1 MKNLYNSKINEVFLA
16 QIKRNKKF
24 SKSKFNYL
32 PEEIYNF
39 FFLTFTLLFSLAII
53 SHDPTDPNFFKTGLG
68 DTINNYIGVFGSY
81 ISHITFMVLGNSS
94 YFFTSLL
101 LYLALCKYRIL
112 SNDIKLASL
121 KNITLIVIM
130 LISLSLLFE
139 FTVPNSGGYLG
150 HLIFYYVSN
159 YIGDYGTLLASVLI
173 LIYSFTIYFN
183 VSIMS
188 LLKKTNKIFTYVYL
202 KTKYNIKSFYEKTN
216 LKIQL
221 NKQKK
226 DNIENNKEKA
236 PRSTTVEIL
245 KEKPVESK
253 RAFKEKQQ
261 ILFSDDNN
269 RLPLIE
275 FLEKHDSEIIS
286 HDEDSLKLMS
296 ELLEQN
302 LSHYGISAKVKAV
315 KPGPIVTLFEIE
327 PVAGTKAATINTISK
342 DLARTMTVPSLR
354 VVETVPGTAHIG
366 IEIPNDDRETV
377 SLKDIISSKEF
388 EDSKASLT
396 MALGKDIQGKPVCI
410 DLHKLPHL
418 LVAGTTGSGKSVAV
432 HSMIVSLLYK
442 HDVDHLKFL
451 MIDPKMLEL
460 STYEGLPHLLHPVV
474 TDMNEAKS
482 VLHWCVQEMERRYRF
497 MMDLNVRNIQ
507 SYNKQIKKN
516 QDEGVNV
523 VYGPSEGNNEKFHEK
538 IPYIVVVVDEFA
550 DMMQTVGKKVE
561 DLITRLAQ
569 KARAAGIHLILATQ
583 RPSVNVITGLIKAN
597 IPTRIGMKVSSN
609 IDSRT
614 ILDSMGAEQ
623 LLGLGDM
630 LFRDSGTNVLK
641 RIHGSYVSE
650 NEISKITDF
659 LREQKISDEIESIL
673 LEDNDDTTD
682 NEINE
687 TSDELYNEAVSI
699 VKETKKTSISFLQRK
714 LKIGYNRAANLIEAM
729 EAKGIL
735 SEPQT
740 NGNRDIL

>member
-1 MKNLYNSKINEVFLA
+1 MLFGKTTYFISVLLIYLVLERYGLVPSRGTIFSYKNSLLVLLILTSLSIISDFILSGTGGYLGHISLHHL
-16 QIKRNKKF
+16 
-24 SKSKFNYL
+24 SNYIGAYGSVIASL
-32 PEEIYNF
+32 
-39 FFLTFTLLFSLAII
+39 LTLLFSLV
-53 SHDPTDPNFFKTGLG
+53 
-68 DTINNYIGVFGSY
+68 Y
-81 ISHITFMVLGNSS
+81 
-94 YFFTSLL
+94 YF
-101 LYLALCKYRIL
+101 
-112 SNDIKLASL
+112 DI
-121 KNITLIVIM
+121 
-130 LISLSLLFE
+130 
-139 FTVPNSGGYLG
+139 
-150 HLIFYYVSN
+150 
-159 YIGDYGTLLASVLI
+159 SVLST
-173 LIYSFTIYFN
+173 YNRF
-183 VSIMS
+183 
-188 LLKKTNKIFTYVYL
+188 KKIFTYLYL
-202 KTKYNIKSFYEKTN
+202 KIKYKVLSFYEKTN
-216 LKIQL
+216 LQIQL
-221 NKQKK
+221 AKQKK
-226 DNIENNKEKA
+226 NNNENIIKKE
-236 PRSTTVEIL
+236 PSTTQVEII
-245 KEKPVESK
+245 KQKSIESK
-253 RAFKEKQQ
+253 REFKEKQQ
-261 ILFSDDNN
+261 TLFSDNN
-269 RLPLIE
+269 KLPLLE
-275 FLEKHDSEIIS
+275 FLEKHNSEIIN

-296 ELLEQN
+296 EMLEQN
-302 LSHYGISAKVKAV
+302 LQHYGISAKVKAV

-327 PVAGTKAATINTISK
+327 PIAGTKAATISTISK

-388 EDSKASLT
+388 ENSKAALT
-396 MALGKDIQGKPVCI
+396 MALGKDIQGKPVCV

-442 HDVDHLKFL
+442 HDIENLKFL

-507 SYNKQIKKN
+507 SYNKQLKQNIDDGIKT
-516 QDEGVNV
+516 
-523 VYGPSEGNNEKFHEK
+523 VYGPTEGNNEKYHEK
-538 IPYIVVVVDEFA
+538 LPYIVVVVDEFA

-597 IPTRIGMKVSSN
+597 IPTRIGLKVSSN

-630 LFRDSGTNVLK
+630 LFRGSGTNVLQ
-641 RIHGSYVSE
+641 RIHGAFVSE
-650 NEISKITDF
+650 GEITKIADF
-659 LREQKISDEIESIL
+659 LRDQKRNDDIESIL
-673 LEDNDDTTD
+673 LDNDETE
-682 NEINE
+682 NQEEINE
-687 TSDELYNEAVSI
+687 TSDELYNEAVNI
-699 VKETKKTSISFLQRK
+699 VKDTKKTSISFLQRK

-735 SEPQT
+735 SEPQS

>member
-1 MKNLYNSKINEVFLA
+1 MK
-16 QIKRNKKF
+16 
-24 SKSKFNYL
+24 
-32 PEEIYNF
+32 
-39 FFLTFTLLFSLAII
+39 I
-53 SHDPTDPNFFKTGLG
+53 ST
-68 DTINNYIGVFGSY
+68 YI
-81 ISHITFMVLGNSS
+81 
-94 YFFTSLL
+94 
-101 LYLALCKYRIL
+101 
-112 SNDIKLASL
+112 
-121 KNITLIVIM
+121 
-130 LISLSLLFE
+130 
-139 FTVPNSGGYLG
+139 
-150 HLIFYYVSN
+150 
-159 YIGDYGTLLASVLI
+159 
-173 LIYSFTIYFN
+173 
-183 VSIMS
+183 
-188 LLKKTNKIFTYVYL
+188 YL
-202 KTKYNIKSFYEKTN
+202 KTKYKLGNLYDQINLKVQLAKQKKTN
-216 LKIQL
+216 LNIKVE
-221 NKQKK
+221 KK
-226 DNIENNKEKA
+226 PNL
-236 PRSTTVEIL
+236 TQVEIV
-245 KEKPVESK
+245 KPKSVESK

-261 ILFSDDNN
+261 ILFSDSNN
-269 RLPLIE
+269 KLPLLE
-275 FLEKHDSEIIS
+275 FLEQHDSEIIN
-286 HDEDSLKLMS
+286 HDEESLKLMS
-296 ELLEQN
+296 EMLEQN

-388 EDSKASLT
+388 ENSKASLT
-396 MALGKDIQGKPVCI
+396 MALGKDIQGKPVCV

-516 QDEGVNV
+516 KDEGIKS
-523 VYGPSEGNNEKFHEK
+523 VYTPTEGNNERYHEK
-538 IPYIVVVVDEFA
+538 LPYIVVVVDEFA

-597 IPTRIGMKVSSN
+597 IPTRIGLKVSSN

-630 LFRDSGTNVLK
+630 LFRGSGTNILQ
-641 RIHGSYVSE
+641 RIHGAYVSE
-650 NEISKITDF
+650 GEITKISDF
-659 LREQKISDEIESIL
+659 LREQKRNNEMESIL
-673 LEDNDDTTD
+673 LEDDEPEEQ

-687 TSDELYNEAVSI
+687 TSDELYNEAVNI

-735 SEPQT
+735 SEPQS
-740 NGNRDIL
+740 NGNREIL

>member
-1 MKNLYNSKINEVFLA
+1 MYNPYRNEVNLA
-16 QIKRNKKF
+16 QIRRNKKF
-24 SKSKFNYL
+24 TQSKLSYL
-32 PEEIYNF
+32 PKEIYNF
-39 FFLTFTLLFSLAII
+39 FFLAFTLLFALSII
-53 SHDPTDPNFFKTGLG
+53 SHDPSDPNFFKTGLG
-68 DTINNYIGVFGSY
+68 DTINNYIGIFGSY
-81 ISHITFMVLGNSS
+81 ISHITFMIFGKTS
-94 YFFTSLL
+94 YFITALL
-101 LYLALCKYRIL
+101 IYLAFQKYRIL
-112 SNDIKLASL
+112 ITNSTSGSI
-121 KNITLIVIM
+121 KNIALVIILLTSM
-130 LISLSLLFE
+130 STVSEYILSS
-139 FTVPNSGGYLG
+139 TGGYLG
-150 HLIFYYVSN
+150 HIIFYHLSN
-159 YIGDYGTLLASVLI
+159 YIGEYGALLASVMSFV
-173 LIYSFTIYFN
+173 YSFIFYFDIS
-183 VSIMS
+183 VSN
-188 LLKKTNKIFTYVYL
+188 TFNKIMKMTTYIYL
-202 KTKYNIKSFYEKTN
+202 KTKYKLGNLYEQINLKVQLAKQKKTN
-216 LKIQL
+216 LNIKVE
-221 NKQKK
+221 KK
-226 DNIENNKEKA
+226 PNL
-236 PRSTTVEIL
+236 TQVEIV
-245 KEKPVESK
+245 KPKSVESK

-261 ILFSDDNN
+261 ILFSDSNN
-269 RLPLIE
+269 KLPLLE
-275 FLEKHDSEIIS
+275 FLEQHDSEIIN
-286 HDEDSLKLMS
+286 HDEESLKLMS
-296 ELLEQN
+296 EMLEQN

-388 EDSKASLT
+388 ENSKASLT
-396 MALGKDIQGKPVCI
+396 MALGKDIQGKPVCV

-516 QDEGVNV
+516 KDEGINA
-523 VYGPSEGNNEKFHEK
+523 VYSPTEGNNERYHEK
-538 IPYIVVVVDEFA
+538 LPYIVVVVDEFA

-597 IPTRIGMKVSSN
+597 IPTRIGLKVSSN

-630 LFRDSGTNVLK
+630 LFRGSGTNILQ
-641 RIHGSYVSE
+641 RIHGAFVSE
-650 NEISKITDF
+650 GEITKISDF
-659 LREQKISDEIESIL
+659 LREQKRNNEMESIL
-673 LEDNDDTTD
+673 LEDDEPEEQ

-687 TSDELYNEAVSI
+687 TSDELYNEAVNI

-735 SEPQT
+735 SEPQS
-740 NGNRDIL
+740 NGNREIL

>member
-1 MKNLYNSKINEVFLA
+1 MYNPYRNEVNLA
-16 QIKRNKKF
+16 QIRRNKKF
-24 SKSKFNYL
+24 TQSKLSYL
-32 PEEIYNF
+32 PKEIYNF
-39 FFLTFTLLFSLAII
+39 FFLAFTLLFALSII
-53 SHDPTDPNFFKTGLG
+53 SHDPSDPNFFKTGLG
-68 DTINNYIGVFGSY
+68 DTINNYIGIFGSY
-81 ISHITFMVLGNSS
+81 ISHITFMIFGKTS
-94 YFFTSLL
+94 YFITALL
-101 LYLALCKYRIL
+101 IYLAFQKYRIL
-112 SNDIKLASL
+112 ITNETSASF
-121 KNITLIVIM
+121 KNIALVIILLTSM
-130 LISLSLLFE
+130 STVSEYILSS
-139 FTVPNSGGYLG
+139 TGGYLG
-150 HLIFYYVSN
+150 HIIFYHLSN
-159 YIGDYGTLLASVLI
+159 YIGEYGALLASVMSFV
-173 LIYSFTIYFN
+173 YSFIFYFDIS
-183 VSIMS
+183 VSN
-188 LLKKTNKIFTYVYL
+188 TFNKIMKMTTYIYL
-202 KTKYNIKSFYEKTN
+202 KTKYKLGNLYEQINLKVQLAKQKKTN
-216 LKIQL
+216 LNIKIE
-221 NKQKK
+221 KK
-226 DNIENNKEKA
+226 PNL
-236 PRSTTVEIL
+236 TQVEIV
-245 KEKPVESK
+245 KPKSVESK

-261 ILFSDDNN
+261 ILFSDSNN
-269 RLPLIE
+269 KLPLLE
-275 FLEKHDSEIIS
+275 FLEQHDSEIIN
-286 HDEDSLKLMS
+286 HDEESLKLMS
-296 ELLEQN
+296 EMLEQN

-388 EDSKASLT
+388 ENSKAALT
-396 MALGKDIQGKPVCI
+396 MALGKDIQGKPVCV

-442 HDVDHLKFL
+442 HDIDHLKFL

-516 QDEGVNV
+516 KDEGINA
-523 VYGPSEGNNEKFHEK
+523 VYSPTEGNNERYHEK
-538 IPYIVVVVDEFA
+538 LPYIVVVVDEFA

-597 IPTRIGMKVSSN
+597 IPTRIGLKVSSN

-630 LFRDSGTNVLK
+630 LFRGSGTNILQ
-641 RIHGSYVSE
+641 RIHGAYVSE
-650 NEISKITDF
+650 GEITKISDF
-659 LREQKISDEIESIL
+659 LREQKRNNEMESIL
-673 LEDNDDTTD
+673 LEDDEPEEQ

-687 TSDELYNEAVSI
+687 TSDELYNEAVNI

-735 SEPQT
+735 SEPQS
-740 NGNRDIL
+740 NGNREIL

>member
-1 MKNLYNSKINEVFLA
+1 MLFGKTTYFITVLLIYLVLERYGLVPSRGTTFSYKN
-16 QIKRNKKF
+16 
-24 SKSKFNYL
+24 
-32 PEEIYNF
+32 
-39 FFLTFTLLFSLAII
+39 
-53 SHDPTDPNFFKTGLG
+53 
-68 DTINNYIGVFGSY
+68 
-81 ISHITFMVLGNSS
+81 
-94 YFFTSLL
+94 SLL
-101 LYLALCKYRIL
+101 VL
-112 SNDIKLASL
+112 
-121 KNITLIVIM
+121 LI
-130 LISLSLLFE
+130 LISLSIISDFILSG
-139 FTVPNSGGYLG
+139 TGGYLG
-150 HLIFYYVSN
+150 HISLHHLSN
-159 YIGDYGTLLASVLI
+159 YIGAYGSVIASLVTLLYSLVYYFDISVLST
-173 LIYSFTIYFN
+173 YNRF
-183 VSIMS
+183 
-188 LLKKTNKIFTYVYL
+188 KKIFTYFYL
-202 KTKYNIKSFYEKTN
+202 KIKYKTLSFYEKTN
-216 LKIQL
+216 LQIQL
-221 NKQKK
+221 AKQKK
-226 DNIENNKEKA
+226 INNKNIIKKEPNA
-236 PRSTTVEIL
+236 TEVEII
-245 KEKPVESK
+245 KPKSIESK
-253 RAFKEKQQ
+253 REFKEKQQ
-261 ILFSDDNN
+261 TLFSDNN
-269 RLPLIE
+269 KLPLLE
-275 FLEKHDSEIIS
+275 FLEKHNSEIIN

-296 ELLEQN
+296 EMLEQN
-302 LSHYGISAKVKAV
+302 LQHYGISAKVKAV

-327 PVAGTKAATINTISK
+327 PIAGTKAATISTISK

-388 EDSKASLT
+388 ENSKAALT
-396 MALGKDIQGKPVCI
+396 MALGKDIQGKPVCV

-442 HDVDHLKFL
+442 HDIENLKFL

-507 SYNKQIKKN
+507 SYNKQLKQNIDNGIKT
-516 QDEGVNV
+516 
-523 VYGPSEGNNEKFHEK
+523 VYGPTEGNNEKYHEK
-538 IPYIVVVVDEFA
+538 LPYIVVVVDEFA

-597 IPTRIGMKVSSN
+597 IPTRIGLKVSSN

-630 LFRDSGTNVLK
+630 LFRGSGTNVLQ
-641 RIHGSYVSE
+641 RIHGAFVSE
-650 NEISKITDF
+650 GEITKIADF
-659 LREQKISDEIESIL
+659 LRDQKRNNDIESIL
-673 LEDNDDTTD
+673 LDNDETENQD
-682 NEINE
+682 EINE
-687 TSDELYNEAVSI
+687 TSDELYNEAVNI
-699 VKETKKTSISFLQRK
+699 VKDTKKTSISFLQRK

-735 SEPQT
+735 SEPQS

>member
-1 MKNLYNSKINEVFLA
+1 MYNSHINEVNLA
-16 QIKRNKKF
+16 QIRRNKKF
-24 SKSKFNYL
+24 TQSKLSYL
-32 PEEIYNF
+32 PKEIYNF
-39 FFLTFTLLFSLAII
+39 FFLAFTLLFALSII
-53 SHDPTDPNFFKTGLG
+53 SHDPSDPNFFKTGLG
-68 DTINNYIGVFGSY
+68 DTINNYIGIFGSY
-81 ISHITFMVLGNSS
+81 ISHITFMIFGKTS
-94 YFFTSLL
+94 YFITALL
-101 LYLALCKYRIL
+101 IYLAFQKYRIL
-112 SNDIKLASL
+112 ITNETSVSF
-121 KNITLIVIM
+121 KNIALVIILLTSM
-130 LISLSLLFE
+130 STVSEYILSS
-139 FTVPNSGGYLG
+139 TGGYLG
-150 HLIFYYVSN
+150 HIIFYHLSN
-159 YIGDYGTLLASVLI
+159 YIGEYGALLASVMSF
-173 LIYSFTIYFN
+173 IYSFIFYFDIS
-183 VSIMS
+183 VSN
-188 LLKKTNKIFTYVYL
+188 TFNKIMKMTTYIYL
-202 KTKYNIKSFYEKTN
+202 KTKYKLGNLYEQINLKVQLAKQKKTN
-216 LKIQL
+216 LNIKVE
-221 NKQKK
+221 KK
-226 DNIENNKEKA
+226 PNL
-236 PRSTTVEIL
+236 TQVEIV
-245 KEKPVESK
+245 KPKSVESK

-261 ILFSDDNN
+261 ILFSDSNN
-269 RLPLIE
+269 KLPLLE
-275 FLEKHDSEIIS
+275 FLEQHDSEIIN
-286 HDEDSLKLMS
+286 HDEESLKLMS
-296 ELLEQN
+296 EMLEQN

-388 EDSKASLT
+388 ENSKAALT
-396 MALGKDIQGKPVCI
+396 MALGKDIQGKPVCV

-442 HDVDHLKFL
+442 HDIDHLKFL

-516 QDEGVNV
+516 KDEGINA
-523 VYGPSEGNNEKFHEK
+523 VYSPTEGNNERYHEK
-538 IPYIVVVVDEFA
+538 LPYIVVVVDEFA

-597 IPTRIGMKVSSN
+597 IPTRIGLKVSSN

-630 LFRDSGTNVLK
+630 LFRGSGTNILQ
-641 RIHGSYVSE
+641 RIHGAFVSE
-650 NEISKITDF
+650 GEITKISDF
-659 LREQKISDEIESIL
+659 LREQKRNNEMESIL
-673 LEDNDDTTD
+673 LEDDEPEEQ

-687 TSDELYNEAVSI
+687 TSDELYNEAVNI

-735 SEPQT
+735 SEPQS
-740 NGNRDIL
+740 NGNREIL

>member
-1 MKNLYNSKINEVFLA
+1 MA

-24 SKSKFNYL
+24 TKTKLNYL
-32 PEEIYNF
+32 PKEIYNF
-39 FFLTFTLLFSLAII
+39 FFLTFTLLFTLSII
-53 SHDPTDPNFFKTGLG
+53 SYDPSDPNFFKTGLG
-68 DTINNYIGVFGSY
+68 DTINNYIGIFGSY
-81 ISHITFMVLGNSS
+81 ISHMTFMIFGKTS
-94 YFFTSLL
+94 YFISALLIYAVLERYAIVSSRGMNLSYKSLFLVLIIFVSISIIADFL
-101 LYLALCKYRIL
+101 L
-112 SNDIKLASL
+112 
-121 KNITLIVIM
+121 TG
-130 LISLSLLFE
+130 
-139 FTVPNSGGYLG
+139 TGGYLG
-150 HLIFYYVSN
+150 HISLHYLSN
-159 YIGDYGTLLASVLI
+159 YIGIYGSVIASLLTLLYSLIYYFDISVLNT
-173 LIYSFTIYFN
+173 YSRF
-183 VSIMS
+183 
-188 LLKKTNKIFTYVYL
+188 NKIVSYIYQ
-202 KTKYNIKSFYEKTN
+202 KTKYKILSFYEKTN
-216 LKIQL
+216 LQVQMA
-221 NKQKK
+221 KQKK
-226 DNIENNKEKA
+226 INNEKIIKKEPTIA
-236 PRSTTVEIL
+236 EVEII
-245 KEKPVESK
+245 KPKSIESK
-253 RAFKEKQQ
+253 RAFKEKQH
-261 ILFSDDNN
+261 ILFSDNN
-269 RLPLIE
+269 KLPLIE
-275 FLEKHDSEIIS
+275 FLEKHNSEIIN
-286 HDEDSLKLMS
+286 HDENSLKLMS
-296 ELLEQN
+296 EMLEQN
-302 LSHYGISAKVKAV
+302 LEHYGIRAKVKAV

-327 PVAGTKAATINTISK
+327 PVAGTKAATIITISK

-377 SLKDIISSKEF
+377 SLKDIICSKEF
-388 EDSKASLT
+388 ENSKAALT
-396 MALGKDIQGKPVCI
+396 MALGKDIQGKPVCV

-442 HDVDHLKFL
+442 HDLENLKFL

-497 MMDLNVRNIQ
+497 MMDLNVRNIE
-507 SYNKQIKKN
+507 SYNKQIRKN
-516 QDEGVNV
+516 IDDGIKA
-523 VYGPSEGNNEKFHEK
+523 VYGPTEGNNERFHEK
-538 IPYIVVVVDEFA
+538 LPYIVVVVDEFA

-597 IPTRIGMKVSSN
+597 IPTRIGLKVSSN

-630 LFRDSGTNVLK
+630 LFRGSGTNVLQ
-641 RIHGSYVSE
+641 RIHGAFVSE
-650 NEISKITDF
+650 GEITKIANF
-659 LREQKISDEIESIL
+659 LREQKRNDEIESIL
-673 LEDNDDTTD
+673 LDDDDTD
-682 NEINE
+682 DQEVINE
-687 TSDELYNEAVSI
+687 TSDELYNEAVNI

-735 SEPQT
+735 SEPQS
-740 NGNRDIL
+740 NGNREIL

>member
-1 MKNLYNSKINEVFLA
+1 MSTVSEY
-16 QIKRNKKF
+16 
-24 SKSKFNYL
+24 
-32 PEEIYNF
+32 
-39 FFLTFTLLFSLAII
+39 
-53 SHDPTDPNFFKTGLG
+53 
-68 DTINNYIGVFGSY
+68 
-81 ISHITFMVLGNSS
+81 
-94 YFFTSLL
+94 
-101 LYLALCKYRIL
+101 IL
-112 SNDIKLASL
+112 SS
-121 KNITLIVIM
+121 T
-130 LISLSLLFE
+130 
-139 FTVPNSGGYLG
+139 GGLLG
-150 HLIFYYVSN
+150 HIIFYHLSN
-159 YIGDYGTLLASVLI
+159 YIGAYGALLASVMSFV
-173 LIYSFTIYFN
+173 YSFIFYFDIS
-183 VSIMS
+183 VSN
-188 LLKKTNKIFTYVYL
+188 TFNKIMKMTTYIYL
-202 KTKYNIKSFYEKTN
+202 KTKYKLGNLYEQINLKVQLAKQKKTN
-216 LKIQL
+216 LNIKIE
-221 NKQKK
+221 KK
-226 DNIENNKEKA
+226 PNL
-236 PRSTTVEIL
+236 TQVEIV
-245 KEKPVESK
+245 KPKSVESK

-261 ILFSDDNN
+261 ILFSDSNN
-269 RLPLIE
+269 KLPLLE
-275 FLEKHDSEIIS
+275 FLEQHDSEIIN
-286 HDEDSLKLMS
+286 HDEESLKLMS
-296 ELLEQN
+296 EMLEQN

-388 EDSKASLT
+388 ENSKAALT
-396 MALGKDIQGKPVCI
+396 MALGKDIQGKPVCV

-516 QDEGVNV
+516 KDEGINA
-523 VYGPSEGNNEKFHEK
+523 VYSPTEGNNERYHEK
-538 IPYIVVVVDEFA
+538 LPYIVVVVDEFA

-597 IPTRIGMKVSSN
+597 IPTRIGLKVSSN

-630 LFRDSGTNVLK
+630 LFRGSGTNILQ
-641 RIHGSYVSE
+641 RIHGAFVSE
-650 NEISKITDF
+650 GEITKISDF
-659 LREQKISDEIESIL
+659 LREQKRNNEMESIL
-673 LEDNDDTTD
+673 LEDDEPEEQ

-687 TSDELYNEAVSI
+687 TSDELYNEAVNI

-735 SEPQT
+735 SEPQS
-740 NGNRDIL
+740 NGNREIL

>member
-1 MKNLYNSKINEVFLA
+1 MPK
-16 QIKRNKKF
+16 
-24 SKSKFNYL
+24 
-32 PEEIYNF
+32 EIYNF
-39 FFLTFTLLFSLAII
+39 FFLAFTLLFALSII
-53 SHDPTDPNFFKTGLG
+53 SHDPSDPNFFNTGLG
-68 DTINNYIGVFGSY
+68 DTINNYIGIFGSY
-81 ISHITFMVLGNSS
+81 ISHITFMIFGKTS
-94 YFFTSLL
+94 YFITALL
-101 LYLALCKYRIL
+101 IYLAFQKYRIL
-112 SNDIKLASL
+112 ITKETSVSF
-121 KNITLIVIM
+121 KNIILVIILLTSM
-130 LISLSLLFE
+130 STVSEYILSS
-139 FTVPNSGGYLG
+139 TGGYLG
-150 HLIFYYVSN
+150 HIIFYHLSN
-159 YIGDYGTLLASVLI
+159 YIGAYGTLLASVMSFV
-173 LIYSFTIYFN
+173 YSFIFYFD
-183 VSIMS
+183 VSVS
-188 LLKKTNKIFTYVYL
+188 NTFNKIMKMSTYIYL
-202 KTKYNIKSFYEKTN
+202 KTKYKLGNLYEQINLKVQLAKQKKTN
-216 LKIQL
+216 LNIKVE
-221 NKQKK
+221 KK
-226 DNIENNKEKA
+226 PNL
-236 PRSTTVEIL
+236 TQVEIV
-245 KEKPVESK
+245 KPKPVESK

-261 ILFSDDNN
+261 ILFSDSNN
-269 RLPLIE
+269 KLPLLE
-275 FLEKHDSEIIS
+275 FLEQHDSEIIN
-286 HDEDSLKLMS
+286 HDEESLKLMS
-296 ELLEQN
+296 EMLEQN

-388 EDSKASLT
+388 ENSKASLT
-396 MALGKDIQGKPVCI
+396 MALGKDIQGKPVCV

-516 QDEGVNV
+516 KDEGINA
-523 VYGPSEGNNEKFHEK
+523 VYSPTEGNNEKYHEK
-538 IPYIVVVVDEFA
+538 LPYIVVVVDEFA

-597 IPTRIGMKVSSN
+597 IPTRIGLKVSSN

-630 LFRDSGTNVLK
+630 LFRGSGTNILQ
-641 RIHGSYVSE
+641 RIHGAYVSE
-650 NEISKITDF
+650 GEITKISDF
-659 LREQKISDEIESIL
+659 LREQKRNNEIESIL
-673 LEDNDDTTD
+673 LEDDEPEEQ

-687 TSDELYNEAVSI
+687 TSDELYNEAVNI

-735 SEPQT
+735 SEPQS
-740 NGNRDIL
+740 NGNREIL

>member
-1 MKNLYNSKINEVFLA
+1 MA
-16 QIKRNKKF
+16 QIRRNKKF
-24 SKSKFNYL
+24 TQSKLSYL
-32 PEEIYNF
+32 PKEIYNF
-39 FFLTFTLLFSLAII
+39 FFLAFTLLFALSII
-53 SHDPTDPNFFKTGLG
+53 SHDPSDPNFFKTGLG
-68 DTINNYIGVFGSY
+68 DTINNYIGIFGSY
-81 ISHITFMVLGNSS
+81 ISHITFMIFGKTS
-94 YFFTSLL
+94 YFITALL
-101 LYLALCKYRIL
+101 IYLAFQKYRIL
-112 SNDIKLASL
+112 ITNERSL
-121 KNITLIVIM
+121 SFKNIALVIILLTSM
-130 LISLSLLFE
+130 STVSEYILSS
-139 FTVPNSGGYLG
+139 TGGYLG
-150 HLIFYYVSN
+150 HIIFYHLSN
-159 YIGDYGTLLASVLI
+159 YIGEYGALLASVMSFV
-173 LIYSFTIYFN
+173 YSFIFYFDIS
-183 VSIMS
+183 VSN
-188 LLKKTNKIFTYVYL
+188 TFNKIMKMSTYIYL
-202 KTKYNIKSFYEKTN
+202 KTKYKLGNLYEQINLKVQLAKQKKTN
-216 LKIQL
+216 LNIKVE
-221 NKQKK
+221 KK
-226 DNIENNKEKA
+226 PNL
-236 PRSTTVEIL
+236 TQVEIV
-245 KEKPVESK
+245 KPKSVESK

-261 ILFSDDNN
+261 ILFSDSNN
-269 RLPLIE
+269 KLPLLE
-275 FLEKHDSEIIS
+275 FLEQHDSEIIN
-286 HDEDSLKLMS
+286 HDEESLKLMS
-296 ELLEQN
+296 EMLEQN

-388 EDSKASLT
+388 ENSKAALT
-396 MALGKDIQGKPVCI
+396 MALGKDIQGKPVCV

-442 HDVDHLKFL
+442 HDIDHLKFL

-516 QDEGVNV
+516 KDEGINAI
-523 VYGPSEGNNEKFHEK
+523 YSPTEGNNERYHEK
-538 IPYIVVVVDEFA
+538 LPYIIVVVDEFA

-597 IPTRIGMKVSSN
+597 IPTRIGLKVSSN

-630 LFRDSGTNVLK
+630 LFRGSGTNILQ
-641 RIHGSYVSE
+641 RIHGAFVSE
-650 NEISKITDF
+650 GEITKISDF
-659 LREQKISDEIESIL
+659 LREQKRNNEIESIL
-673 LEDNDDTTD
+673 LEDDEPEEQ

-687 TSDELYNEAVSI
+687 TSDELYNEAVNI

-735 SEPQT
+735 SEPQS
-740 NGNRDIL
+740 NGNREIL

>member
-1 MKNLYNSKINEVFLA
+1 LA
-16 QIKRNKKF
+16 QIRRNKKF
-24 SKSKFNYL
+24 TQSKLSYL
-32 PEEIYNF
+32 PKEIYNF
-39 FFLTFTLLFSLAII
+39 FFLAFTLLFALSII
-53 SHDPTDPNFFKTGLG
+53 SHDPSDPNFFKTGLG
-68 DTINNYIGVFGSY
+68 DTINNYIGIFGSY
-81 ISHITFMVLGNSS
+81 ISHITFMIFGKTS
-94 YFFTSLL
+94 YFITALL
-101 LYLALCKYRIL
+101 IYLAFQKYRIL
-112 SNDIKLASL
+112 ITNETSVSF
-121 KNITLIVIM
+121 KNIALVIILLTSM
-130 LISLSLLFE
+130 STVSEYILSS
-139 FTVPNSGGYLG
+139 TGGYLG
-150 HLIFYYVSN
+150 HIIFYHLSN
-159 YIGDYGTLLASVLI
+159 YIGEYGALLASVMSFV
-173 LIYSFTIYFN
+173 YSFIFYFDIS
-183 VSIMS
+183 VSN
-188 LLKKTNKIFTYVYL
+188 TFNKIMKMTTYIYL
-202 KTKYNIKSFYEKTN
+202 KTKYKLGNLYEQINLKVQLAKQKKTN
-216 LKIQL
+216 LNIKVE
-221 NKQKK
+221 KK
-226 DNIENNKEKA
+226 PNL
-236 PRSTTVEIL
+236 TQVEIV
-245 KEKPVESK
+245 KPKSVESK

-261 ILFSDDNN
+261 ILFSDSNN
-269 RLPLIE
+269 KLPLLE
-275 FLEKHDSEIIS
+275 FLEQHDSEIIN
-286 HDEDSLKLMS
+286 HDEESLKLMS
-296 ELLEQN
+296 EMLEQN

-388 EDSKASLT
+388 ENSKAALT
-396 MALGKDIQGKPVCI
+396 MALGKDIQGKPVCV

-442 HDVDHLKFL
+442 HDIDHLKFL

-516 QDEGVNV
+516 KDEGINA
-523 VYGPSEGNNEKFHEK
+523 VYSPTEGNNERYHEK
-538 IPYIVVVVDEFA
+538 LPYIVVVVDEFA

-597 IPTRIGMKVSSN
+597 IPTRIGLKVSSN

-630 LFRDSGTNVLK
+630 LFRGSGTNILQ
-641 RIHGSYVSE
+641 RIHGAYVSE
-650 NEISKITDF
+650 GEITKISDF
-659 LREQKISDEIESIL
+659 LREQKHNNEMESIL
-673 LEDNDDTTD
+673 LEDDEPEEQ

-687 TSDELYNEAVSI
+687 TSDELYNEAVNI

-735 SEPQT
+735 SEPQS
-740 NGNRDIL
+740 NGNREIL

>member
-1 MKNLYNSKINEVFLA
+1 LA

-24 SKSKFNYL
+24 TKTKLNYL
-32 PEEIYNF
+32 PKEIFNF
-39 FFLTFTLLFSLAII
+39 FFLTFTLLFTLSII
-53 SHDPTDPNFFKTGLG
+53 SHDPSDPNFFKTGLG
-68 DTINNYIGVFGSY
+68 DTINNYIGIFGSY
-81 ISHITFMVLGNSS
+81 VSHITFMLFGKTTYFITGLLIYLVLERYRLVPSRGIIFSYKNSLLVLLIL
-94 YFFTSLL
+94 TSLSIISDF
-101 LYLALCKYRIL
+101 IL
-112 SNDIKLASL
+112 PG
-121 KNITLIVIM
+121 T
-130 LISLSLLFE
+130 
-139 FTVPNSGGYLG
+139 GGYLG
-150 HLIFYYVSN
+150 HISLHHLSN
-159 YIGDYGTLLASVLI
+159 YIGAYGSVIAALLTLLFSLV
-173 LIYSFTIYFN
+173 YYFN
-183 VSIMS
+183 ISVVSTYNRF
-188 LLKKTNKIFTYVYL
+188 KKIFTYLYL
-202 KTKYNIKSFYEKTN
+202 KIKYKVLSFYEKTN
-216 LKIQL
+216 LQIQL
-221 NKQKK
+221 AKQKK
-226 DNIENNKEKA
+226 NNNENIIKKEPNA
-236 PRSTTVEIL
+236 TEVEII
-245 KEKPVESK
+245 KPKSIESK
-253 RAFKEKQQ
+253 REFKEKQQ
-261 ILFSDDNN
+261 TLFSDNN
-269 RLPLIE
+269 KLPLLE
-275 FLEKHDSEIIS
+275 FLEKHNSEIIN

-296 ELLEQN
+296 EMLEQN
-302 LSHYGISAKVKAV
+302 LQHYGISAKVKAV

-327 PVAGTKAATINTISK
+327 PIAGTKAATISTISK

-377 SLKDIISSKEF
+377 SLKDIISSREF
-388 EDSKASLT
+388 ENSKAALT
-396 MALGKDIQGKPVCI
+396 MALGKDIQGKPVCV

-442 HDVDHLKFL
+442 HDIENLKFL

-507 SYNKQIKKN
+507 SYNKQLKHNIDDGIKT
-516 QDEGVNV
+516 
-523 VYGPSEGNNEKFHEK
+523 VYGPTEGNNEKYHEK
-538 IPYIVVVVDEFA
+538 LPYIVVVVDEFA

-597 IPTRIGMKVSSN
+597 IPTRIGLKVSSN

-630 LFRDSGTNVLK
+630 LFRGSGTNVLQ
-641 RIHGSYVSE
+641 RIHGAFVSE
-650 NEISKITDF
+650 GEITKIADF
-659 LREQKISDEIESIL
+659 LRDQKRNNDIESIL
-673 LEDNDDTTD
+673 LDNDETE
-682 NEINE
+682 NQEEINE
-687 TSDELYNEAVSI
+687 TSDELYNEAVNI
-699 VKETKKTSISFLQRK
+699 VKDTKKTSISFLQRK

-735 SEPQT
+735 SEPQS

>member
-1 MKNLYNSKINEVFLA
+1 MYNPYRNEVNLA
-16 QIKRNKKF
+16 QIRRNKKF
-24 SKSKFNYL
+24 TQSKLSYL
-32 PEEIYNF
+32 PKEIYNF
-39 FFLTFTLLFSLAII
+39 FFLAFTLLFALSII
-53 SHDPTDPNFFKTGLG
+53 SHDPSDPNFFKTGLG
-68 DTINNYIGVFGSY
+68 DTINNYIGIFGSY
-81 ISHITFMVLGNSS
+81 ISHITFMIFGKTS
-94 YFFTSLL
+94 YFITALL
-101 LYLALCKYRIL
+101 IYLAFQKYRIL
-112 SNDIKLASL
+112 ITNETSASF
-121 KNITLIVIM
+121 KNIALVIILLTSM
-130 LISLSLLFE
+130 STVSEYILSS
-139 FTVPNSGGYLG
+139 TGGYLG
-150 HLIFYYVSN
+150 HIIFYHLSN
-159 YIGDYGTLLASVLI
+159 YIGEYGALLASVMSFV
-173 LIYSFTIYFN
+173 YSFIFYFDIS
-183 VSIMS
+183 VSN
-188 LLKKTNKIFTYVYL
+188 TFNKIIKMTTYIYL
-202 KTKYNIKSFYEKTN
+202 KTKYKLGNLYEQINLKVQLAKQKKTN
-216 LKIQL
+216 LNIKVE
-221 NKQKK
+221 KK
-226 DNIENNKEKA
+226 PNL
-236 PRSTTVEIL
+236 TQVEIV
-245 KEKPVESK
+245 KPKSVESK

-261 ILFSDDNN
+261 ILFSDSNN
-269 RLPLIE
+269 KLPLLE
-275 FLEKHDSEIIS
+275 FLEQHDSEIIN
-286 HDEDSLKLMS
+286 HDEESLKLMS
-296 ELLEQN
+296 EMLEQN

-388 EDSKASLT
+388 ENSKAALT
-396 MALGKDIQGKPVCI
+396 MARGKDIQGKPVCV

-516 QDEGVNV
+516 KDEGINA
-523 VYGPSEGNNEKFHEK
+523 VYSPTEGNNERYHEK
-538 IPYIVVVVDEFA
+538 LPYIVVVVDEFA

-597 IPTRIGMKVSSN
+597 IPTRIGLKVSSN

-630 LFRDSGTNVLK
+630 LFRGSGTNILQ
-641 RIHGSYVSE
+641 RIHGAFVSE
-650 NEISKITDF
+650 GEITKISDF
-659 LREQKISDEIESIL
+659 LREQKRNNEIESIL
-673 LEDNDDTTD
+673 LEDDEPEEQ

-687 TSDELYNEAVSI
+687 TSDELYNDAVNI

-735 SEPQT
+735 SEPQS
-740 NGNRDIL
+740 NGNREIL

>member
-1 MKNLYNSKINEVFLA
+1 LA
-16 QIKRNKKF
+16 QIRRNKKF
-24 SKSKFNYL
+24 TQSKLSYL
-32 PEEIYNF
+32 PKEIYNF
-39 FFLTFTLLFSLAII
+39 FFLAFTLLFALSII
-53 SHDPTDPNFFKTGLG
+53 SHDPSDPNFFKTGLG
-68 DTINNYIGVFGSY
+68 DTINNYIGIFGSY
-81 ISHITFMVLGNSS
+81 ISHITFMIFGKTS
-94 YFFTSLL
+94 YFITALL
-101 LYLALCKYRIL
+101 IYLAFQKYRIQITNET
-112 SNDIKLASL
+112 SVSF
-121 KNITLIVIM
+121 KNIALVIILLTSM
-130 LISLSLLFE
+130 STVSEYILSS
-139 FTVPNSGGYLG
+139 TGGYLG
-150 HLIFYYVSN
+150 HIIFYHLSN
-159 YIGDYGTLLASVLI
+159 YIGEYGALLASVMSFV
-173 LIYSFTIYFN
+173 YSFIFYFDIS
-183 VSIMS
+183 VSN
-188 LLKKTNKIFTYVYL
+188 TFNKIMKMTTYIYL
-202 KTKYNIKSFYEKTN
+202 KTKYKLGNLYEQINLKVQLAKQKKTN
-216 LKIQL
+216 LNIKIE
-221 NKQKK
+221 KK
-226 DNIENNKEKA
+226 PNL
-236 PRSTTVEIL
+236 TQVEIV
-245 KEKPVESK
+245 KPKSVESK

-261 ILFSDDNN
+261 ILFSDSNN
-269 RLPLIE
+269 KLPLLE
-275 FLEKHDSEIIS
+275 FLEQHDSEIIN
-286 HDEDSLKLMS
+286 HDEESLKLMS
-296 ELLEQN
+296 EMLEQN

-388 EDSKASLT
+388 ENSKAALT
-396 MALGKDIQGKPVCI
+396 MALGKDIQGKPVCV

-442 HDVDHLKFL
+442 HDIDHLKFL

-516 QDEGVNV
+516 KDEGINA
-523 VYGPSEGNNEKFHEK
+523 VYSPTEGNNERYHEK
-538 IPYIVVVVDEFA
+538 LPYIVVVVDEFA

-597 IPTRIGMKVSSN
+597 IPTRIGLKVSSN

-630 LFRDSGTNVLK
+630 LFRGSGTNILQ
-641 RIHGSYVSE
+641 RIHGAFVSE
-650 NEISKITDF
+650 GEITKISDF
-659 LREQKISDEIESIL
+659 LREQKRNNEMESIL
-673 LEDNDDTTD
+673 LEDDEPEEQ

-687 TSDELYNEAVSI
+687 TSDELYNEAVNI

-735 SEPQT
+735 SEPQS
-740 NGNRDIL
+740 NGNREIL

>member
-1 MKNLYNSKINEVFLA
+1 MA

-24 SKSKFNYL
+24 TKTKLNYL
-32 PEEIYNF
+32 PKEIFNF
-39 FFLTFTLLFSLAII
+39 FFLTFTLLFTLSVI
-53 SHDPTDPNFFKTGLG
+53 SHDPSDPNFFKTGLG
-68 DTINNYIGVFGSY
+68 NTINNYIGIFGSY
-81 ISHITFMVLGNSS
+81 VSHMTFMIFGNTTYFITVLLIYLVLERYGLVPSRGTIFS
-94 YFFTSLL
+94 YKNSLL
-101 LYLALCKYRIL
+101 VL
-112 SNDIKLASL
+112 
-121 KNITLIVIM
+121 LI
-130 LISLSLLFE
+130 LISLSILSDFILSG
-139 FTVPNSGGYLG
+139 TGGYLG
-150 HLIFYYVSN
+150 HISLHHLSN
-159 YIGDYGTLLASVLI
+159 YIGAYGSVTASLVTLLYSLVYYFDISVLST
-173 LIYSFTIYFN
+173 YHRF
-183 VSIMS
+183 
-188 LLKKTNKIFTYVYL
+188 KKIFIYLYL
-202 KTKYNIKSFYEKTN
+202 KIKYKALSFYEKTN
-216 LKIQL
+216 LQIQL
-221 NKQKK
+221 AKQKK
-226 DNIENNKEKA
+226 NNNKNIIKKE
-236 PRSTTVEIL
+236 PNTTEVEII
-245 KEKPVESK
+245 KPKSIESK
-253 RAFKEKQQ
+253 REFKEKQQ
-261 ILFSDDNN
+261 TLFSDNN
-269 RLPLIE
+269 KLPLLE
-275 FLEKHDSEIIS
+275 FLEKHNSEIIN

-296 ELLEQN
+296 EMLEQN
-302 LSHYGISAKVKAV
+302 LQHYGISAKVKAV

-327 PVAGTKAATINTISK
+327 PIAGTKAATISTISK

-388 EDSKASLT
+388 ENSKAALT
-396 MALGKDIQGKPVCI
+396 MALGKDIQGKPVCV

-442 HDVDHLKFL
+442 HDIENLKFL

-507 SYNKQIKKN
+507 SYNKQLKKN
-516 QDEGVNV
+516 SDDGIKT
-523 VYGPSEGNNEKFHEK
+523 VYGPTEGNNEKFHEK
-538 IPYIVVVVDEFA
+538 LPYIVVVVDEFA

-597 IPTRIGMKVSSN
+597 IPTRIGLKVSSN

-630 LFRDSGTNVLK
+630 LFRGSGTNVLQ
-641 RIHGSYVSE
+641 RIHGAFVSE
-650 NEISKITDF
+650 GEITKIADF
-659 LREQKISDEIESIL
+659 LRDQKRNYDIESIL
-673 LEDNDDTTD
+673 FDNDETENQD
-682 NEINE
+682 EINE
-687 TSDELYNEAVSI
+687 TSDELYNEAVNI
-699 VKETKKTSISFLQRK
+699 VRDTKKTSISFLQRK

-735 SEPQT
+735 SEPQS

>member
-1 MKNLYNSKINEVFLA
+1 MLFGKTTYFITVLLIYLVLERYGLVPSRGTTFSYKN
-16 QIKRNKKF
+16 
-24 SKSKFNYL
+24 
-32 PEEIYNF
+32 
-39 FFLTFTLLFSLAII
+39 
-53 SHDPTDPNFFKTGLG
+53 
-68 DTINNYIGVFGSY
+68 
-81 ISHITFMVLGNSS
+81 
-94 YFFTSLL
+94 SLL
-101 LYLALCKYRIL
+101 VL
-112 SNDIKLASL
+112 
-121 KNITLIVIM
+121 LI
-130 LISLSLLFE
+130 LISLSIISDFILSG
-139 FTVPNSGGYLG
+139 TGGYLG
-150 HLIFYYVSN
+150 HISLHHLSN
-159 YIGDYGTLLASVLI
+159 YIGAYGSVIASLVTLLYSLVYYFDISVLST
-173 LIYSFTIYFN
+173 YNRF
-183 VSIMS
+183 
-188 LLKKTNKIFTYVYL
+188 KKIFTYLYL
-202 KTKYNIKSFYEKTN
+202 KIKYKTLSFYEKTN
-216 LKIQL
+216 LQIQL
-221 NKQKK
+221 AKQKK
-226 DNIENNKEKA
+226 INNKNIIKKEPNA
-236 PRSTTVEIL
+236 TEVEII
-245 KEKPVESK
+245 KPKSIESK
-253 RAFKEKQQ
+253 REFKEKQQ
-261 ILFSDDNN
+261 TLFSDNN
-269 RLPLIE
+269 KLPLLE
-275 FLEKHDSEIIS
+275 FLEKHNSEIIN

-296 ELLEQN
+296 EMLEQN
-302 LSHYGISAKVKAV
+302 LQHYGISAKVKAV

-327 PVAGTKAATINTISK
+327 PIAGTKAATISTISK

-388 EDSKASLT
+388 ENSKAALT
-396 MALGKDIQGKPVCI
+396 MALGKDIQGKPVCV

-442 HDVDHLKFL
+442 HDIENLKFL

-507 SYNKQIKKN
+507 SYNKQLKQNIDNGIKT
-516 QDEGVNV
+516 
-523 VYGPSEGNNEKFHEK
+523 VYGPTEGNNEKYHEK
-538 IPYIVVVVDEFA
+538 LPYIVVVVDEFA

-597 IPTRIGMKVSSN
+597 IPTRIGLKVSSN

-630 LFRDSGTNVLK
+630 LFRGSGTNVLQ
-641 RIHGSYVSE
+641 RIHGAFVSE
-650 NEISKITDF
+650 GEITKIADF
-659 LREQKISDEIESIL
+659 LRDQKRNNDIESIL
-673 LEDNDDTTD
+673 LDNDETENQD
-682 NEINE
+682 EINE
-687 TSDELYNEAVSI
+687 TSDELYNEAVNI
-699 VKETKKTSISFLQRK
+699 VKDTKKTSISFLQRK

-735 SEPQT
+735 SEPQS

>member
-1 MKNLYNSKINEVFLA
+1 MA
-16 QIKRNKKF
+16 QIRRNKKF
-24 SKSKFNYL
+24 TQSKLSYL
-32 PEEIYNF
+32 PKEIYNF
-39 FFLTFTLLFSLAII
+39 FFLAFTLLFALSII
-53 SHDPTDPNFFKTGLG
+53 SHDPSDPNFFKTGLG
-68 DTINNYIGVFGSY
+68 DTINNYIGIFGSY
-81 ISHITFMVLGNSS
+81 ISHITFMIFGKTS
-94 YFFTSLL
+94 YFITALL
-101 LYLALCKYRIL
+101 IYLAFQKYRIL
-112 SNDIKLASL
+112 ITNETSVSF
-121 KNITLIVIM
+121 KNIALVIILLTSM
-130 LISLSLLFE
+130 STVSEYILSS
-139 FTVPNSGGYLG
+139 TGGYLG
-150 HLIFYYVSN
+150 HIIFYHLSN
-159 YIGDYGTLLASVLI
+159 YIGEYGALLASVMSFV
-173 LIYSFTIYFN
+173 YSFIFYFDIS
-183 VSIMS
+183 VSNAF
-188 LLKKTNKIFTYVYL
+188 NKIMKMSTYIYL
-202 KTKYNIKSFYEKTN
+202 KTKYKLGNLYEQINLKVQLAKQKKTN
-216 LKIQL
+216 LNIKVE
-221 NKQKK
+221 KK
-226 DNIENNKEKA
+226 PNL
-236 PRSTTVEIL
+236 TQVEIV
-245 KEKPVESK
+245 KPKSVESK

-261 ILFSDDNN
+261 ILFSDSNN
-269 RLPLIE
+269 KLPLLE
-275 FLEKHDSEIIS
+275 FLEQHDSEIIN
-286 HDEDSLKLMS
+286 HDEESLKLMS
-296 ELLEQN
+296 EMLEQN

-388 EDSKASLT
+388 ENSKAALT
-396 MALGKDIQGKPVCI
+396 MALGKDIQGKPVCV

-442 HDVDHLKFL
+442 HDIDHLKFL

-516 QDEGVNV
+516 KDEGINA
-523 VYGPSEGNNEKFHEK
+523 VYSPTEGNNERYHEK
-538 IPYIVVVVDEFA
+538 LPYIVVVVDEFA

-597 IPTRIGMKVSSN
+597 IPTRIGLKVSSN

-630 LFRDSGTNVLK
+630 LFRGSGTNILQ
-641 RIHGSYVSE
+641 RIHGAFVSE
-650 NEISKITDF
+650 GEITKISDF
-659 LREQKISDEIESIL
+659 LREQKRNNEIESIL
-673 LEDNDDTTD
+673 LEDDEPEEQ

-687 TSDELYNEAVSI
+687 TSDELYNEAVNI

-735 SEPQT
+735 SEPQS
-740 NGNRDIL
+740 NGNREIL

>member
-1 MKNLYNSKINEVFLA
+1 MA

-24 SKSKFNYL
+24 TKTKLNYL
-32 PEEIYNF
+32 PKEIFNF
-39 FFLTFTLLFSLAII
+39 FFLIFTLLFTLSVI
-53 SHDPTDPNFFKTGLG
+53 SHDPSDPNFFKTGLG
-68 DTINNYIGVFGSY
+68 DTINNYIGIFGSY
-81 ISHITFMVLGNSS
+81 VSHITFMLFGKTTYFITVLLIYLVLERYGLVPSRGTTFS
-94 YFFTSLL
+94 YKNSLL
-101 LYLALCKYRIL
+101 VL
-112 SNDIKLASL
+112 
-121 KNITLIVIM
+121 LI
-130 LISLSLLFE
+130 LISLSIISDFILSG
-139 FTVPNSGGYLG
+139 TGGYLG
-150 HLIFYYVSN
+150 HISLHHLSN
-159 YIGDYGTLLASVLI
+159 YIGAYGSVIASLVTLLYSLVYYFDISVLST
-173 LIYSFTIYFN
+173 YNRF
-183 VSIMS
+183 
-188 LLKKTNKIFTYVYL
+188 KKIFTYFYL
-202 KTKYNIKSFYEKTN
+202 KIKYKTLSFYEKTN
-216 LKIQL
+216 LQIQL
-221 NKQKK
+221 AKQKK
-226 DNIENNKEKA
+226 INNKNIIKKEPNA
-236 PRSTTVEIL
+236 TEVEII
-245 KEKPVESK
+245 KPKSIESK
-253 RAFKEKQQ
+253 REFKEKQQ
-261 ILFSDDNN
+261 TLFSDNN
-269 RLPLIE
+269 KLPLLE
-275 FLEKHDSEIIS
+275 FLEKHNSEIIN

-296 ELLEQN
+296 EMLEQN
-302 LSHYGISAKVKAV
+302 LQHYGISAKVKAV

-327 PVAGTKAATINTISK
+327 PIAGTKAATISTISK

-388 EDSKASLT
+388 ENSKAALT
-396 MALGKDIQGKPVCI
+396 MALGKDIQGKPVCV

-442 HDVDHLKFL
+442 HDIENLKFL

-507 SYNKQIKKN
+507 SYNKQLKQNIDNGIKT
-516 QDEGVNV
+516 
-523 VYGPSEGNNEKFHEK
+523 VYGPTEGNNEKYHEK
-538 IPYIVVVVDEFA
+538 LPYIVVVVDEFA

-597 IPTRIGMKVSSN
+597 IPTRIGLKVSSN

-630 LFRDSGTNVLK
+630 LFRGSGTNVLQ
-641 RIHGSYVSE
+641 RIHGAFVSE
-650 NEISKITDF
+650 GEITKIADF
-659 LREQKISDEIESIL
+659 LRDQKRNNDIESIL
-673 LEDNDDTTD
+673 LDNDETENQD
-682 NEINE
+682 EINE
-687 TSDELYNEAVSI
+687 TSDELYNEAVNI
-699 VKETKKTSISFLQRK
+699 VKDTKKTSISFLQRK

-735 SEPQT
+735 SEPQS

>member
-1 MKNLYNSKINEVFLA
+1 MA

-24 SKSKFNYL
+24 TKTKLNYL
-32 PEEIYNF
+32 PKEIFNF
-39 FFLTFTLLFSLAII
+39 FFLTFTLLFTLSVI
-53 SHDPTDPNFFKTGLG
+53 SHDPSDPNFFKTGLG
-68 DTINNYIGVFGSY
+68 DTINNYIGIFGSY
-81 ISHITFMVLGNSS
+81 VSHMTFMIFGKTTYFITVLLIYLVLERYGLVPSRGTIFS
-94 YFFTSLL
+94 YKNSLL
-101 LYLALCKYRIL
+101 VL
-112 SNDIKLASL
+112 
-121 KNITLIVIM
+121 LI
-130 LISLSLLFE
+130 LISLSILSDFILSG
-139 FTVPNSGGYLG
+139 TGGYLG
-150 HLIFYYVSN
+150 HISLHHLSN
-159 YIGDYGTLLASVLI
+159 YIGVYGSVTASLVTLLYSLVYYFDISVLST
-173 LIYSFTIYFN
+173 YHRF
-183 VSIMS
+183 
-188 LLKKTNKIFTYVYL
+188 KKIFIYLYL
-202 KTKYNIKSFYEKTN
+202 KIKYKALSFYEKTN
-216 LKIQL
+216 LQIQL
-221 NKQKK
+221 AKQKK
-226 DNIENNKEKA
+226 NNNKNIIKKE
-236 PRSTTVEIL
+236 PNTTEVEII
-245 KEKPVESK
+245 KPKSIESK
-253 RAFKEKQQ
+253 REFKEKQQ
-261 ILFSDDNN
+261 TLFSDNN
-269 RLPLIE
+269 KLPLLE
-275 FLEKHDSEIIS
+275 FLEKHNSEIIN

-296 ELLEQN
+296 EMLEQN
-302 LSHYGISAKVKAV
+302 LQHYGISAKVKAV

-327 PVAGTKAATINTISK
+327 PIAGTKAATISTISK

-388 EDSKASLT
+388 ENSKAALT
-396 MALGKDIQGKPVCI
+396 MALGKDIQGKPVCV

-442 HDVDHLKFL
+442 HDIENLKFL

-507 SYNKQIKKN
+507 SYNKQLKQNIDDGIKT
-516 QDEGVNV
+516 
-523 VYGPSEGNNEKFHEK
+523 VYGPTEGNNEKYHEK
-538 IPYIVVVVDEFA
+538 LPYIVVVVDEFA

-597 IPTRIGMKVSSN
+597 IPTRIGLKVSSN

-630 LFRDSGTNVLK
+630 LFRGSGTNVLQ
-641 RIHGSYVSE
+641 RIHGAFVSE
-650 NEISKITDF
+650 GEITKIADF
-659 LREQKISDEIESIL
+659 LRDQKRNNDIESIL
-673 LEDNDDTTD
+673 LDNDETENQD
-682 NEINE
+682 EINE
-687 TSDELYNEAVSI
+687 TSDELYNEAVNI
-699 VKETKKTSISFLQRK
+699 VKDTKKTSISFLQRK

-735 SEPQT
+735 SEPQS

>member
-1 MKNLYNSKINEVFLA
+1 LA
-16 QIKRNKKF
+16 QIRRNKKF
-24 SKSKFNYL
+24 TQSKLSYL
-32 PEEIYNF
+32 PKEIYNF
-39 FFLTFTLLFSLAII
+39 FFLAFTLLFALSII
-53 SHDPTDPNFFKTGLG
+53 SHDPSDPNFFKTGLG
-68 DTINNYIGVFGSY
+68 DTINNYIGIFGSY
-81 ISHITFMVLGNSS
+81 ISHITFMIFGKTS
-94 YFFTSLL
+94 YFITALL
-101 LYLALCKYRIL
+101 IYLAFQKYRIL
-112 SNDIKLASL
+112 ISTETPVSL
-121 KNITLIVIM
+121 KNILLVIILLTSM
-130 LISLSLLFE
+130 STISEHILSN
-139 FTVPNSGGYLG
+139 TGGYLG
-150 HLIFYYVSN
+150 HIIFYYLSN
-159 YIGDYGTLLASVLI
+159 YIGVYGALLASVMSFA
-173 LIYSFTIYFN
+173 YSFIFYFDISVSNTLNKITKISTYIYFKTKYKLGN
-183 VSIMS
+183 LYEQINLKVQ
-188 LLKKTNKIFTYVYL
+188 LAKQKKTNL
-202 KTKYNIKSFYEKTN
+202 NIKIEKKPN
-216 LKIQL
+216 LTQ
-221 NKQKK
+221 
-226 DNIENNKEKA
+226 
-236 PRSTTVEIL
+236 VEIV
-245 KEKPVESK
+245 KPKSVESK

-261 ILFSDDNN
+261 ILFGDSNN
-269 RLPLIE
+269 KLPLLE
-275 FLEKHDSEIIS
+275 FLQQHDSEIIN
-286 HDEDSLKLMS
+286 HNEESLKLMS
-296 ELLEQN
+296 EMLEQN

-388 EDSKASLT
+388 ENSKAALT
-396 MALGKDIQGKPVCI
+396 MALGKDIQGKPVCV

-516 QDEGVNV
+516 KDEGINA
-523 VYGPSEGNNEKFHEK
+523 VYSPTEGNNERYHEK
-538 IPYIVVVVDEFA
+538 LPYIVVVVDEFA

-597 IPTRIGMKVSSN
+597 IPTRIGLKVSSN

-630 LFRDSGTNVLK
+630 LFRGSGTNILQ
-641 RIHGSYVSE
+641 RIHGAYVSE
-650 NEISKITDF
+650 GEITKISDF
-659 LREQKISDEIESIL
+659 LREQKRNNEIESIL
-673 LEDNDDTTD
+673 LEDDEPEEN

-687 TSDELYNEAVSI
+687 TSDELYNEAVNI

-735 SEPQT
+735 SEPQS
-740 NGNRDIL
+740 NGNREIL

>member
-1 MKNLYNSKINEVFLA
+1 MA

-24 SKSKFNYL
+24 TKTKLNYL
-32 PEEIYNF
+32 PKEIFNF
-39 FFLTFTLLFSLAII
+39 FFLIFTLLFTLSVI
-53 SHDPTDPNFFKTGLG
+53 SHDPSDPTFFKTGLG
-68 DTINNYIGVFGSY
+68 DTINNYIGIFGSY
-81 ISHITFMVLGNSS
+81 VSHITFMLFGKTTYFITVLLIYLVLERYGLVPSRGTTFS
-94 YFFTSLL
+94 YKNSLL
-101 LYLALCKYRIL
+101 VL
-112 SNDIKLASL
+112 
-121 KNITLIVIM
+121 LI
-130 LISLSLLFE
+130 LISLSIMSDFILSG
-139 FTVPNSGGYLG
+139 TGGYLG
-150 HLIFYYVSN
+150 HISLHHLSN
-159 YIGDYGTLLASVLI
+159 YIGAYGSVIASLLTLLFSLVYYFDISVLST
-173 LIYSFTIYFN
+173 YNRF
-183 VSIMS
+183 
-188 LLKKTNKIFTYVYL
+188 KKIFIYL
-202 KTKYNIKSFYEKTN
+202 DLKIKYKALSFYEKTN
-216 LKIQL
+216 LQIEL
-221 NKQKK
+221 AKQKK
-226 DNIENNKEKA
+226 NSNENIIKKEPNA
-236 PRSTTVEIL
+236 TEVEII
-245 KEKPVESK
+245 KPKSIESK
-253 RAFKEKQQ
+253 REFKEKQQ
-261 ILFSDDNN
+261 TLFSDNN
-269 RLPLIE
+269 KLPLLE
-275 FLEKHDSEIIS
+275 FLEKHNSEIIN

-296 ELLEQN
+296 EMLEQN
-302 LSHYGISAKVKAV
+302 LQHYGISAKVKAV

-327 PVAGTKAATINTISK
+327 PIAGTKAATISTISK

-388 EDSKASLT
+388 ENSKAALT
-396 MALGKDIQGKPVCI
+396 MALGKDIQGKPVCV

-442 HDVDHLKFL
+442 HDIENLKFL

-507 SYNKQIKKN
+507 SYNKQLKKN
-516 QDEGVNV
+516 SDDGIKT
-523 VYGPSEGNNEKFHEK
+523 VYGPTEGNNEKFHEK
-538 IPYIVVVVDEFA
+538 LPYIVVVVDEFA

-597 IPTRIGMKVSSN
+597 IPTRIGLKVSSN

-630 LFRDSGTNVLK
+630 LFRGSGTNVLQ
-641 RIHGSYVSE
+641 RIHGAFVSE
-650 NEISKITDF
+650 GEITKIADF
-659 LREQKISDEIESIL
+659 LRDQKRNYDIESIL
-673 LEDNDDTTD
+673 LDNDETENQD
-682 NEINE
+682 EINE
-687 TSDELYNEAVSI
+687 TSDELYNEAVNI
-699 VKETKKTSISFLQRK
+699 VKDTKKTSISFLQRK

-735 SEPQT
+735 SEPQS

>member
-1 MKNLYNSKINEVFLA
+1 LA

-24 SKSKFNYL
+24 TKTKLNYL
-32 PEEIYNF
+32 PKEIFNF
-39 FFLTFTLLFSLAII
+39 FFLIFTLLFTLSVI
-53 SHDPTDPNFFKTGLG
+53 SHDPSDPNFFKTGLG
-68 DTINNYIGVFGSY
+68 DTINNYIGIFGSY
-81 ISHITFMVLGNSS
+81 VSHITFMLFGKTTYFITVLLIYLVLERYGLVPSRGTTFS
-94 YFFTSLL
+94 YKNSLL
-101 LYLALCKYRIL
+101 VL
-112 SNDIKLASL
+112 
-121 KNITLIVIM
+121 LI
-130 LISLSLLFE
+130 LISLSIMSDFILSG
-139 FTVPNSGGYLG
+139 TGGYLG
-150 HLIFYYVSN
+150 HISLHHLSN
-159 YIGDYGTLLASVLI
+159 YIGAYGSVIASLVTLLYSLVYYFDISVLST
-173 LIYSFTIYFN
+173 YNRF
-183 VSIMS
+183 
-188 LLKKTNKIFTYVYL
+188 KKIFTYLYL
-202 KTKYNIKSFYEKTN
+202 KIKYKTLSFYEKTN
-216 LKIQL
+216 LQIQL
-221 NKQKK
+221 AKQKK
-226 DNIENNKEKA
+226 INNKNIIKKK
-236 PRSTTVEIL
+236 PNSTEVEII
-245 KEKPVESK
+245 KPKSIESK
-253 RAFKEKQQ
+253 REFKEKQQ
-261 ILFSDDNN
+261 TLFSNN
-269 RLPLIE
+269 NKLPLLE
-275 FLEKHDSEIIS
+275 FLEKHNSEIIN

-296 ELLEQN
+296 EMLEQN
-302 LSHYGISAKVKAV
+302 LQHYGISAKVKAV

-327 PVAGTKAATINTISK
+327 PIAGTKAATISTISK

-388 EDSKASLT
+388 ENSKAALT
-396 MALGKDIQGKPVCI
+396 MALGKDIQGKPVCV

-442 HDVDHLKFL
+442 HDIENLKFL

-507 SYNKQIKKN
+507 SYNKQLKQNIDNGIKT
-516 QDEGVNV
+516 
-523 VYGPSEGNNEKFHEK
+523 VYGPTEGNNEKYHEK
-538 IPYIVVVVDEFA
+538 LPYIVVVVDEFA

-597 IPTRIGMKVSSN
+597 IPTRIGLKVSSN

-630 LFRDSGTNVLK
+630 LFRGSGTNVLQ
-641 RIHGSYVSE
+641 RIHGAFVSE
-650 NEISKITDF
+650 GEITKIADF
-659 LREQKISDEIESIL
+659 LRDQKRNNDIESIL
-673 LEDNDDTTD
+673 LDNDETENQD
-682 NEINE
+682 EINE
-687 TSDELYNEAVSI
+687 TSDELYNEAVNI
-699 VKETKKTSISFLQRK
+699 VKDTKKTSISFLQRK

-735 SEPQT
+735 SEPQS

>member
-1 MKNLYNSKINEVFLA
+1 MYEQINLRMQLA
-16 QIKRNKKF
+16 KQ
-24 SKSKFNYL
+24 
-32 PEEIYNF
+32 
-39 FFLTFTLLFSLAII
+39 
-53 SHDPTDPNFFKTGLG
+53 
-68 DTINNYIGVFGSY
+68 
-81 ISHITFMVLGNSS
+81 
-94 YFFTSLL
+94 
-101 LYLALCKYRIL
+101 
-112 SNDIKLASL
+112 
-121 KNITLIVIM
+121 
-130 LISLSLLFE
+130 
-139 FTVPNSGGYLG
+139 
-150 HLIFYYVSN
+150 
-159 YIGDYGTLLASVLI
+159 
-173 LIYSFTIYFN
+173 
-183 VSIMS
+183 
-188 LLKKTNKIFTYVYL
+188 KKTNL
-202 KTKYNIKSFYEKTN
+202 
-216 LKIQL
+216 
-221 NKQKK
+221 
-226 DNIENNKEKA
+226 NNKVEKKSNDA
-236 PRSTTVEIL
+236 EVEII
-245 KEKPVESK
+245 KPKPTESK

-261 ILFSDDNN
+261 ILFSDSSSK
-269 RLPLIE
+269 LPLLE
-275 FLEKHDSEIIS
+275 FLEQHDSEIIN
-286 HDEDSLKLMS
+286 HNEESLKLMS
-296 ELLEQN
+296 EMLEQN

-377 SLKDIISSKEF
+377 SLKDIISSKEY
-388 EDSKASLT
+388 ENSKASLT
-396 MALGKDIQGKPVCI
+396 MALGKDIQGKPVCV

-442 HDVDHLKFL
+442 HDIDDLKFL

-482 VLHWCVQEMERRYRF
+482 VLHWCVQEMERRYRY

-507 SYNKQIKKN
+507 SYNKQIKK
-516 QDEGVNV
+516 DKEEGINS
-523 VYGPSEGNNEKFHEK
+523 VYGPTEGNNERFHEK
-538 IPYIVVVVDEFA
+538 LPYIVVVVDEFA

-561 DLITRLAQ
+561 DLIIRLSQ

-597 IPTRIGMKVSSN
+597 IPTRIGLKVSSN

-630 LFRDSGTNVLK
+630 LFRGSGTNILQ
-641 RIHGSYVSE
+641 RIHGAYVSE
-650 NEISKITDF
+650 GEITKVADF
-659 LREQKISDEIESIL
+659 LRDQQRNEEIESIL
-673 LEDNDDTTD
+673 LDDDEPEAQT
-682 NEINE
+682 EINE
-687 TSDELYNEAVSI
+687 TSDELYNEAVNI

-735 SEPQT
+735 SEPLS
-740 NGNRDIL
+740 NGNREIL

>member
-1 MKNLYNSKINEVFLA
+1 MYNPYRNEVNLA
-16 QIKRNKKF
+16 QIRRNKKF
-24 SKSKFNYL
+24 TQSKLSYL
-32 PEEIYNF
+32 PKEIYNF
-39 FFLTFTLLFSLAII
+39 FFLAFTLLFALSII
-53 SHDPTDPNFFKTGLG
+53 SHDPSDPNFFKTGLG
-68 DTINNYIGVFGSY
+68 DTINNYIGIFGSY
-81 ISHITFMVLGNSS
+81 ISHITFMIFGKTS
-94 YFFTSLL
+94 YFITALL
-101 LYLALCKYRIL
+101 IYLAFQKYRIL
-112 SNDIKLASL
+112 ITNETSL
-121 KNITLIVIM
+121 SFKNIALVVILLTSM
-130 LISLSLLFE
+130 STVSEYILSS
-139 FTVPNSGGYLG
+139 TGGYLG
-150 HLIFYYVSN
+150 HIIFYHLSN
-159 YIGDYGTLLASVLI
+159 YIGAYGALLASVMSFV
-173 LIYSFTIYFN
+173 YSFIFYFDIS
-183 VSIMS
+183 VSN
-188 LLKKTNKIFTYVYL
+188 TFNKIMKMSTYIYL
-202 KTKYNIKSFYEKTN
+202 KTKYKLGNLYEQINLKVQLAKQKKTN
-216 LKIQL
+216 LNIKVE
-221 NKQKK
+221 KK
-226 DNIENNKEKA
+226 PNL
-236 PRSTTVEIL
+236 TQVEIV
-245 KEKPVESK
+245 KPKPVESK

-261 ILFSDDNN
+261 ILFSDSNN
-269 RLPLIE
+269 KLPLLE
-275 FLEKHDSEIIS
+275 FLEQHDSEIIN
-286 HDEDSLKLMS
+286 HDEESLKLMS
-296 ELLEQN
+296 EMLEQN

-388 EDSKASLT
+388 ENSKASLT
-396 MALGKDIQGKPVCI
+396 MALGKDIQGKPVCV

-516 QDEGVNV
+516 KDEGIKS
-523 VYGPSEGNNEKFHEK
+523 VYSPTEGNNERYHEK
-538 IPYIVVVVDEFA
+538 LPYIVVVVDEFA

-597 IPTRIGMKVSSN
+597 IPTRIGLKVSSN

-630 LFRDSGTNVLK
+630 LFRGSGTNILQ
-641 RIHGSYVSE
+641 RIHGAYVSE
-650 NEISKITDF
+650 GEITKISDF
-659 LREQKISDEIESIL
+659 LREQKRNNEMESIL
-673 LEDNDDTTD
+673 LEDDEPEEQ

-687 TSDELYNEAVSI
+687 TSDELYNEAVNI

-735 SEPQT
+735 SEPQS
-740 NGNRDIL
+740 NGNREIL

>member
-1 MKNLYNSKINEVFLA
+1 MYNSYRNEVNLA
-16 QIKRNKKF
+16 QIRRNKKF
-24 SKSKFNYL
+24 TQSKLSYL
-32 PEEIYNF
+32 PKEIYNF
-39 FFLTFTLLFSLAII
+39 FFLAFTLLFALSII
-53 SHDPTDPNFFKTGLG
+53 SHDPSDPNFFKTGLG
-68 DTINNYIGVFGSY
+68 DTINNYIGIFGSY
-81 ISHITFMVLGNSS
+81 ISHITFMIFGKTS
-94 YFFTSLL
+94 YFITALL
-101 LYLALCKYRIL
+101 IYLAFQKYRIL
-112 SNDIKLASL
+112 ITNETSVSF
-121 KNITLIVIM
+121 KNIALVIILLTSM
-130 LISLSLLFE
+130 STVSEYILSS
-139 FTVPNSGGYLG
+139 TGGYLG
-150 HLIFYYVSN
+150 HIIFYHSSN
-159 YIGDYGTLLASVLI
+159 YIGEYGALLASVMSFV
-173 LIYSFTIYFN
+173 YSFIFYFDISVSNTFNKIMKMTTYIYLKSKYKLGN
-183 VSIMS
+183 LYEQINLKVQ
-188 LLKKTNKIFTYVYL
+188 LAKQKKTNL
-202 KTKYNIKSFYEKTN
+202 NIKVEKKPN
-216 LKIQL
+216 LTQ
-221 NKQKK
+221 
-226 DNIENNKEKA
+226 
-236 PRSTTVEIL
+236 VEIV
-245 KEKPVESK
+245 KPKSVESK

-261 ILFSDDNN
+261 ILFSDSNN
-269 RLPLIE
+269 KLPLLE
-275 FLEKHDSEIIS
+275 FLEQHDSEIIN
-286 HDEDSLKLMS
+286 HDEESLKLMS
-296 ELLEQN
+296 EMLEQN

-388 EDSKASLT
+388 ENSKAALT
-396 MALGKDIQGKPVCI
+396 MALGKDIQGKPVCV

-442 HDVDHLKFL
+442 HDIDHLKFL

-516 QDEGVNV
+516 KDEGINA
-523 VYGPSEGNNEKFHEK
+523 VYSPTEGNNERYHEK
-538 IPYIVVVVDEFA
+538 LPYIVVVVDEFA

-597 IPTRIGMKVSSN
+597 IPTRIGLKVSSN

-630 LFRDSGTNVLK
+630 LFRGSGTNILQ
-641 RIHGSYVSE
+641 RIHGAFVSE
-650 NEISKITDF
+650 GEITKISDF
-659 LREQKISDEIESIL
+659 LREQKRNNEMESIL
-673 LEDNDDTTD
+673 LEDDEPEEQ

-687 TSDELYNEAVSI
+687 TSDELYNEAVNI

-735 SEPQT
+735 SEPHS
-740 NGNRDIL
+740 NGNREIL

>member
-1 MKNLYNSKINEVFLA
+1 MYNPYRNEVNLA
-16 QIKRNKKF
+16 QIRRNKKF
-24 SKSKFNYL
+24 TQSKLSYL
-32 PEEIYNF
+32 PKEIYNF
-39 FFLTFTLLFSLAII
+39 FFLAFTLLFALSII
-53 SHDPTDPNFFKTGLG
+53 SHDPSDPNFFKTGLG
-68 DTINNYIGVFGSY
+68 DTINNYIGIFGSY
-81 ISHITFMVLGNSS
+81 ISHITFMIFGKTS
-94 YFFTSLL
+94 YFITALL
-101 LYLALCKYRIL
+101 IYLAFQKYRIL
-112 SNDIKLASL
+112 IANETSVSF
-121 KNITLIVIM
+121 KNIALVII
-130 LISLSLLFE
+130 LLTSLSTVFE
-139 FTVPNSGGYLG
+139 YILSSTGGYLG
-150 HLIFYYVSN
+150 HIIFYHLSN
-159 YIGDYGTLLASVLI
+159 YIGAYGTLLASVMSFV
-173 LIYSFTIYFN
+173 YSFIFYFDIS
-183 VSIMS
+183 VSN
-188 LLKKTNKIFTYVYL
+188 TFNKIMKMSTYIYL
-202 KTKYNIKSFYEKTN
+202 KTKYKLSNLYEQINLKVQLAKQKKTN
-216 LKIQL
+216 LNIKVE
-221 NKQKK
+221 KK
-226 DNIENNKEKA
+226 PNL
-236 PRSTTVEIL
+236 TQVEIV
-245 KEKPVESK
+245 KPKPVESK

-261 ILFSDDNN
+261 ILFSDSNN
-269 RLPLIE
+269 KLPLLE
-275 FLEKHDSEIIS
+275 FLEQHDSEIIN
-286 HDEDSLKLMS
+286 HDEESLKLMS
-296 ELLEQN
+296 EMLEQN

-388 EDSKASLT
+388 ENSKAALT
-396 MALGKDIQGKPVCI
+396 MALGKDIQGKPVCV

-516 QDEGVNV
+516 KDEGINA
-523 VYGPSEGNNEKFHEK
+523 VYSPTEGNNERYHEK
-538 IPYIVVVVDEFA
+538 LPYIVVVVDEFA

-597 IPTRIGMKVSSN
+597 IPTRIGLKVSSN

-630 LFRDSGTNVLK
+630 LFRGSGTNILQ
-641 RIHGSYVSE
+641 RIHGAFVSE
-650 NEISKITDF
+650 GEITKISDF
-659 LREQKISDEIESIL
+659 LREQKRNNEIESIL
-673 LEDNDDTTD
+673 LEDDEPEEQ

-687 TSDELYNEAVSI
+687 TSDELYNEAVNI

-735 SEPQT
+735 SEPQS
-740 NGNRDIL
+740 NGNREIL

>member
-1 MKNLYNSKINEVFLA
+1 LA

-24 SKSKFNYL
+24 TKTKLNYL
-32 PEEIYNF
+32 PKEIFNF
-39 FFLTFTLLFSLAII
+39 FFLTFTLLFTLSVI
-53 SHDPTDPNFFKTGLG
+53 SHDPSDPNFFKTGLG
-68 DTINNYIGVFGSY
+68 DTINNYIGIFGSY
-81 ISHITFMVLGNSS
+81 VSHMTFMIFGKTTYFITVLLIYLVLERYGLVPSRGTIFS
-94 YFFTSLL
+94 YKNSLL
-101 LYLALCKYRIL
+101 VL
-112 SNDIKLASL
+112 
-121 KNITLIVIM
+121 LI
-130 LISLSLLFE
+130 LISLSILSDFILSG
-139 FTVPNSGGYLG
+139 TGGYLG
-150 HLIFYYVSN
+150 HISLHHLSN
-159 YIGDYGTLLASVLI
+159 YIGAYGSVTASLVTLLYSLVYYFDISVLST
-173 LIYSFTIYFN
+173 YHRF
-183 VSIMS
+183 
-188 LLKKTNKIFTYVYL
+188 KKIFIYLYL
-202 KTKYNIKSFYEKTN
+202 KIKYKALSFYEKTN
-216 LKIQL
+216 LQIQL
-221 NKQKK
+221 AKQKK
-226 DNIENNKEKA
+226 NNNKNIIKKE
-236 PRSTTVEIL
+236 PNTTEVEII
-245 KEKPVESK
+245 KPKSIESK
-253 RAFKEKQQ
+253 REFKEKQQ
-261 ILFSDDNN
+261 TLFSDNN
-269 RLPLIE
+269 KLPLLE
-275 FLEKHDSEIIS
+275 FLEKHNSEIIN

-296 ELLEQN
+296 EMLEQN
-302 LSHYGISAKVKAV
+302 LQHYGISAKVKAV

-327 PVAGTKAATINTISK
+327 PIAGTKAATISTISK

-388 EDSKASLT
+388 ENSKAALT
-396 MALGKDIQGKPVCI
+396 MALGKDIQGKPVCV

-442 HDVDHLKFL
+442 HDIENLKFL

-507 SYNKQIKKN
+507 SYNKQLKQNIDDGIKT
-516 QDEGVNV
+516 
-523 VYGPSEGNNEKFHEK
+523 VYGPTEGNNEKYHEK
-538 IPYIVVVVDEFA
+538 LPYIVVVVDEFA

-597 IPTRIGMKVSSN
+597 IPTRIGLKVSSN

-630 LFRDSGTNVLK
+630 LFRGSGTNVLQ
-641 RIHGSYVSE
+641 RIHGAFVSE
-650 NEISKITDF
+650 GEITKIADF
-659 LREQKISDEIESIL
+659 LRDQKRNNDIESIL
-673 LEDNDDTTD
+673 LDNDETE
-682 NEINE
+682 NQEEINE
-687 TSDELYNEAVSI
+687 TSDELYNEAVNI
-699 VKETKKTSISFLQRK
+699 VKDTKKTSISFLQRK

-735 SEPQT
+735 SEPQS